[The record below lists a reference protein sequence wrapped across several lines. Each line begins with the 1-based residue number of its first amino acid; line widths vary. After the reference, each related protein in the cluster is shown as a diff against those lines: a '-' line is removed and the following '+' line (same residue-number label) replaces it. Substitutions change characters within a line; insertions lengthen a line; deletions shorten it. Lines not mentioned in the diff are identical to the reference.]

1 MTYEN
6 FKASRTSR
14 KNYGLLL
21 VVTLFVLGDLA
32 AVMLSFGAGFFT
44 VNLFN
49 PDGINF
55 KSFVTYWP
63 YLPAFIIVLLL
74 WRLYPGVSVAR
85 PEELRRFTI
94 ASFLS
99 NSGIVLSLLI
109 ETRHLD
115 PYSLA
120 FALSWL
126 ASILIFMIERGTLRR
141 IFVKSKFWG
150 VPVAIFGAGK
160 TGRMVVDT
168 LLDRPRIGYKP
179 VVMLDDDPS
188 LEGDYRGV
196 PVLTGTALG
205 PRLVDECGIDTAII
219 AMPGVERVRL
229 ATIVA
234 DYVRSFRHYIIIP
247 DLIGVASLW
256 MSVRDFDGMLGLYTD
271 QQLLIPAN
279 IATKRAIDL
288 VVCFVGGLIVVPVMA
303 ILALLVVIDS
313 PGGAFYRHTR
323 LGRNGRR
330 ISVLK
335 FRSMY
340 SNSAEML
347 ARLLETDPDAKAEWE
362 RNYKLKNDPRIPR
375 MGAFLR
381 RTSLDELP
389 QIWNVIR
396 GEMSL
401 IGPRPIIDGEVEKYG
416 HHYKLFS
423 SVKPGMS
430 GLWQISGRSETD
442 YDERV
447 ALDIFYIQSWSLWL
461 DVYILFKT
469 FVTVFRGKGAY

>member
-1 MTYEN
+1 MTYEH
-6 FKASRTSR
+6 FKAGQTTQKS
-14 KNYGLLL
+14 NGLLIVVAIFL
-21 VVTLFVLGDLA
+21 VGDLA
-32 AVMLSFGAGFFT
+32 AVMTSFGTGFFI

-49 PDGINF
+49 PDGIDF

-74 WRLYPGVSVAR
+74 WRLYPGVSIAR

-99 NSGIVLSLLI
+99 NSGIILSLFI
-109 ETRHLD
+109 QTRHLD

-120 FALSWL
+120 FALSWI
-126 ASILIFMIERGTLRR
+126 ASIPIFMVARGILRR
-141 IFVKSKFWG
+141 IFVKTKFWG
-150 VPVAIFGAGK
+150 IPVVIFGAGK

-168 LLDRPRIGYKP
+168 LQGRPRIGYKP
-179 VVMLDDDPS
+179 VVMLDDDPK
-188 LEGDYRGV
+188 LAGEYRGV
-196 PVLTGTALG
+196 PILPGTDLG
-205 PRLVDECGIDTAII
+205 PQLVNECHIDTAII
-219 AMPGVERVRL
+219 AMPGVERIRL

-234 DYVRSFRHYIIIP
+234 EHVRSFRHYIIIP

-271 QQLLIPAN
+271 QQLLIPTNVA
-279 IATKRAIDL
+279 IKRAIDL
-288 VVCFVGGLIVVPVMA
+288 FVCFIGGLIAFPFMA
-303 ILALLVVIDS
+303 ILALLIVIDS
-313 PGGAFYRHTR
+313 RGGVFYRHTR
-323 LGRNGRR
+323 LGMNGKY
-330 ISVLK
+330 IKVLK

-340 SNSAEML
+340 KNSNEML
-347 ARLLETDPDAKAEWE
+347 TRLLETDPEARAEWE
-362 RNYKLKNDPRIPR
+362 QNFKLKDDPRITR
-375 MGAFLR
+375 VGKFLR

-389 QIWNVIR
+389 QIWNVIK

-401 IGPRPIIDGEVEKYG
+401 IGPRPIVDDEVAKYG

-423 SVKPGMS
+423 SIKPGMS

-447 ALDIFYIQSWSLWL
+447 ALDTFYIQSWSLWL
-461 DVYILFKT
+461 DLYILFKT
-469 FVTVFRGKGAY
+469 FVVVFRGKGAY

>member
-14 KNYGLLL
+14 KNYGVLL
-21 VVTLFVLGDLA
+21 VVTLFVLGDLV
-32 AVMLSFGAGFFT
+32 AVMLSFGAGFFI

-49 PDGINF
+49 PLAINF

-74 WRLYPGVSVAR
+74 WRLYPGVSIAR

-99 NSGIVLSLLI
+99 NSGIVLSLFI
-109 ETRHLD
+109 QARHLD
-115 PYSLA
+115 AYSLA
-120 FALSWL
+120 FALSWV
-126 ASILIFMIERGTLRR
+126 ASIFIFMIERGTLRWV
-141 IFVKSKFWG
+141 FVKSKFWG
-150 VPVAIFGAGK
+150 IPVVIFGAGK

-168 LLDRPRIGYKP
+168 LVDRPRIGYKP
-179 VVMLDDDPS
+179 VAMLDDDPA
-188 LEGDYRGV
+188 LEGDYRGI

-234 DYVRSFRHYIIIP
+234 DSIRSFRHYIIIP
-247 DLIGVASLW
+247 DLIGVTSLW

-271 QQLLIPAN
+271 QQLLMPAN
-279 IATKRAIDL
+279 IAIKRAMDL
-288 VVCFVGGLIVVPVMA
+288 VICIVGGLIIFPIMA
-303 ILALLVVIDS
+303 ILALLVLIDS
-313 PGGAFYRHTR
+313 PGPALYRHTR
-323 LGRNGRR
+323 LGKNGRR

-340 SNSAEML
+340 KNSDEIL
-347 ARLLETDPDAKAEWE
+347 AKLLKTDPEARAEWE
-362 RNYKLKNDPRIPR
+362 RNYKLKNDPRVTR
-375 MGAFLR
+375 MGGFLR

-401 IGPRPIIDGEVEKYG
+401 IGPRPIVEDEVKKYG

-447 ALDIFYIQSWSLWL
+447 ALDTFYIQSWSLWL
-461 DVYILFKT
+461 DIYILLKT
-469 FVTVFRGKGAY
+469 FITVFKGKGAY